1 MARYFTCSCT
11 VLSPVLGIIVA
22 EAVAVVVVAVFAAAA
37 HLVAEDFG
45 AVEAVHVAPCLTVSL
60 AAEVI
65 STPRDSLF

>member
-1 MARYFTCSCT
+1 M
-11 VLSPVLGIIVA
+11 
-22 EAVAVVVVAVFAAAA
+22 VVVAVFAAAA